1 MKKYTVSSVRKRFSQ
16 ALDEAARGE
25 AVFIE
30 RKGVTY
36 RLSVDKPKKAARPS
50 KPIFD
55 IVDPAIE
62 SGQWTWD
69 WNAGNLEFRSPSDAS
84 DRKTR

>member
-1 MKKYTVSSVRKRFSQ
+1 MKKYTVSSARERFSQ

-25 AVFIE
+25 PVFIE

-36 RLSVDKPKKAARPS
+36 RLSVERPKKAVRPS

-55 IVDPAIE
+55 IVDRAIE

-69 WNAGNLEFRSPSDAS
+69 WNAGNLEFRSPSNANA
-84 DRKTR
+84 KTR